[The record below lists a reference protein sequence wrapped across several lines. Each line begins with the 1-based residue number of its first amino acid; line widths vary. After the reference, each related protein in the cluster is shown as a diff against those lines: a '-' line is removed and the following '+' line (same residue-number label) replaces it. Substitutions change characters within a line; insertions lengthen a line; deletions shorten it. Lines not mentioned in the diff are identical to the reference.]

1 MRYKNIFFDL
11 DGTVTEPVL
20 GITNAI
26 IHALKKFGIEIND
39 RKQLYKYIGPPLR
52 ESFMEFNGFSKEQAE
67 EAVLAYRE
75 YYSDKGILENDIMP
89 GMEEALEKL
98 AAAGCHLF
106 IATSKPEIFAIQI
119 LKHLKLDGY
128 FDIIAGSLL
137 DGSRDK
143 KEDVIKNLLDRS
155 GIGASREEMENTVMV
170 GDRKFDIIGA
180 RHFNLD
186 NIGVL
191 FGYGDKTELDEA
203 GAMLIV
209 NTAEELVSAI
219 ERN

>member
-11 DGTVTEPVL
+11 DGTVTEPVM

-26 IHALKKFGIEIND
+26 IHALNKFGIEVTD

-52 ESFMEFNGFSKEQAE
+52 DSFMEFNGFTKEQAE

-75 YYSDKGILENDIMP
+75 YYGEKGILENDIMP
-89 GMEEALEKL
+89 GMEQALEKL
-98 AAAGCHLF
+98 AAAGCRLF

-119 LKHLKLDGY
+119 LKYLKLDGF

-203 GAMLIV
+203 DAMLIV
-209 NTAEELVSAI
+209 NTAEELVCAI